1 MLGGAGRLELG
12 GPKELKGC
20 WGGGGGGGPRL
31 EKGQAW
37 GSKAGDSS
45 QKKVPRLRVTLSTPR
60 SGPGQ
65 QVGGLG
71 TSGQGTGS

>member
-1 MLGGAGRLELG
+1 MLG
-12 GPKELKGC
+12 
-20 WGGGGGGGPRL
+20 WGVWPRL
-31 EKGQAW
+31 GKGQAW